1 MGVKLLRLNLK
12 INAVY
17 HLLYALANTLSLAI
31 IFMLIEVNLVHFKK
45 RKNLS
50 KVNWEIG
57 KCIFFQFFPSIKR
70 TPQRLSNTLLKSG
83 SQLPKMTSM
92 KALQK

>member
-1 MGVKLLRLNLK
+1 MGVKLLRFNLK

-70 TPQRLSNTLLKSG
+70 TPQRLSNTLLN
-83 SQLPKMTSM
+83 Q
-92 KALQK
+92 ALTFQK